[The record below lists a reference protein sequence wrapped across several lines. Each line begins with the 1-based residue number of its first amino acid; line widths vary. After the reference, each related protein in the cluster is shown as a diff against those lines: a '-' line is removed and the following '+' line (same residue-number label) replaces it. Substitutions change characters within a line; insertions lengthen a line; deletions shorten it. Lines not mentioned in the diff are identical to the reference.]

1 MSINNSQ
8 ILTILLLKTGK
19 ETDCIY
25 FSVETR
31 GSYNRF
37 FFVNWLIFE
46 QIFQNIDIYIYLL
59 LLSKMYIII
68 HFSLLLL
75 SRAKVKYK

>member
-8 ILTILLLKTGK
+8 ILTILLLKTEK
-19 ETDCIY
+19 ETDCLY

-46 QIFQNIDIYIYLL
+46 QIFQNIDIYIFTFVIKNVY
-59 LLSKMYIII
+59 
-68 HFSLLLL
+68 HNTF
-75 SRAKVKYK
+75 

>member
-19 ETDCIY
+19 ETDGLY

-46 QIFQNIDIYIYLL
+46 QIFQNIDIYIFTFVIKNVY
-59 LLSKMYIII
+59 
-68 HFSLLLL
+68 HNTF
-75 SRAKVKYK
+75 